1 MVWGGCKKD
10 IKANPKKKTWMSK
23 SIYKWYSQKKK
34 KTYTAHHK
42 SFKYFNLSSQ
52 KLIGLSKSW
61 KLAPKNI
68 TSNGFMTQKKK
79 SCILKDQNERT
90 AWRNIFFISLSYYQ
104 WFIISYYIVI
114 SFLGHFFQ
122 DDFKCFKIIKF
133 AYFYD
138 QPQR

>member
-1 MVWGGCKKD
+1 MIFAK
-10 IKANPKKKTWMSK
+10 
-23 SIYKWYSQKKK
+23 KKK

-68 TSNGFMTQKKK
+68 TSNGFMTQKKSK
-79 SCILKDQNERT
+79 LYIERPKTNEQHEGT
-90 AWRNIFFISLSYYQ
+90 FFFISLSYYH

-133 AYFYD
+133 AYFTTNRRD
-138 QPQR
+138 NELLGFKLF